1 MTECATKTIRCLVF
15 LFSLVLVSFAKG
27 DELAASAP
35 APTALVGS
43 KAVDN
48 MPAGAHAA
56 PGLSEAERIARLDR
70 SVESDEKRIG
80 ELKASLN
87 DPDSDYVAAEAEFE
101 QLDAQLLDKKKQ
113 LDDLKKVPDPD
124 KSRLAQT
131 ELAALEKKWE
141 LARQRFELAIR
152 ERKALQESIAALEQ
166 KLTSDRQAL
175 EELRDPKGPDAAGA
189 PTNDSKPG
197 HAEDSPPADTKSAAA
212 THALPASPS
221 GTSEHGKPAH
231 DHAHQISADVTGG
244 LQEPRS
250 DKPQEQVAAAAAQET
265 EAAADAAEHEAQSVA
280 ERIKILQKNIALARE
295 LRTTARDKIDNADAI
310 LKGLNEELFRN
321 PANAD
326 TLKLQIQEAT
336 ARVLE
341 ARTESRD
348 VTTHLDDLQSTLVSL
363 QSEQLEASA
372 EAEQKRQAAEQAAAV
387 VKDLHNPFTS
397 HNLLQWLIDHAPK
410 LLAILIAMST
420 LLRVSR
426 VLEGRF
432 VSLIANRGRI
442 GNREERESRA
452 QTLLGIF
459 HNAANILILGGGVV
473 ALLDEVGI
481 PVAPLIGGAAVVGL
495 AVAFGAQSLI
505 KDYFTGFLVL
515 LEQQYLVNDV
525 IKIGDI
531 TGQVERITLRITMLR
546 DLEGR
551 VHFIPHGQIGS
562 VTNTTHGWARAVFDI
577 RVTYRENIDRV
588 IEVLMQLAGEMRAS
602 DTYGKMILSDPVMLG
617 VDALTESGVLVK
629 FHIKTRPLLASDV
642 KRELLRRIKNK
653 FDELGIE
660 FSCPRLALH
669 RPDDGALAVIA
680 RERRAG

>member
-1 MTECATKTIRCLVF
+1 M
-15 LFSLVLVSFAKG
+15 
-27 DELAASAP
+27 
-35 APTALVGS
+35 
-43 KAVDN
+43 N
-48 MPAGAHAA
+48 
-56 PGLSEAERIARLDR
+56 
-70 SVESDEKRIG
+70 
-80 ELKASLN
+80 
-87 DPDSDYVAAEAEFE
+87 
-101 QLDAQLLDKKKQ
+101 
-113 LDDLKKVPDPD
+113 
-124 KSRLAQT
+124 
-131 ELAALEKKWE
+131 
-141 LARQRFELAIR
+141 
-152 ERKALQESIAALEQ
+152 
-166 KLTSDRQAL
+166 
-175 EELRDPKGPDAAGA
+175 
-189 PTNDSKPG
+189 
-197 HAEDSPPADTKSAAA
+197 
-212 THALPASPS
+212 
-221 GTSEHGKPAH
+221 
-231 DHAHQISADVTGG
+231 ADVASG
-244 LQEPRS
+244 LPES
-250 DKPQEQVAAAAAQET
+250 KSEKPQELAAAAAAQET
-265 EAAADAAEHEAQSVA
+265 EAAADAAEHEAKSVT

-295 LRTTARDKIDNADAI
+295 LRTTAREKIDNADGV
-310 LKGLNEELFRN
+310 LKSLNEELFRN

-326 TLKLQIQEAT
+326 ALKPRIQEAT

-363 QSEQLEASA
+363 QSEQIEASA
-372 EAEQKRQAAEQAAAV
+372 EAEHKRQAAEQAAAV

-397 HNLLQWLIDHAPK
+397 HNLLQWLIDHGPK

-432 VSLIANRGRI
+432 VSLVANRGRI

-452 QTLLGIF
+452 KTLLGIF
-459 HNAANILILGGGVV
+459 HNVANILILGGGVV

-515 LEQQYLVNDV
+515 LEQQYMVNDV
-525 IKIGDI
+525 VKIGDV

-551 VHFIPHGQIGS
+551 VHFIPHGQIGT

-588 IEVLMQLAGEMRAS
+588 IEILMQLAGELRKS
-602 DTYGKMILSDPVMLG
+602 DAYSKLILDDPVMLG
-617 VDALTESGVLVK
+617 VESLTESGVLVK
-629 FHIKTRPLLASDV
+629 FHIKTRPLQSADV
-642 KRELLRRIKNK
+642 KREMLRRIKNK

-660 FSCPRLALH
+660 FSCPRMMLE
-669 RPDDGALAVIA
+669 RPDDGALAIIA